1 MIRSRIVPRR
11 GLLAM
16 LFALLLASELLGL
29 GPLASTAAR
38 AQELTIWHDLG
49 DNGTKWFAAAGEAFA
64 KTHPGVT
71 MRAISYPT
79 DQWFGRCIGAI
90 NTGTAP
96 DLIYNNYERVI
107 RVAAQTHKLIDMKP
121 VLATLA
127 DISFLSP
134 DDLRVATYAGQMIIL
149 PVQRV
154 QMAFGVRKSWLDKVG
169 EKPPVSWDDTLRVG
183 RKFQTEH
190 PDGGT
195 APIFAFALE
204 AANPRDL
211 IHMLDLFTF
220 GAGLRHTLID
230 EAGNVVIDE
239 PEHAR
244 VLTEFLKIFTAYHM
258 VPPDTVNYSFNEMYQ
273 VIEGGR
279 AGMFRVGDW
288 NVAKWVKQGPAGD
301 FVVGPWPQFFPDKP
315 SAVVIGGMRGVA
327 VPENSPHQA
336 LATEFAAFL
345 LDRPAQQASLNFV
358 GSAVRKDLNVDALPP
373 QSQQFATPTWNLIAY
388 DFPESIHPWY
398 PQLEASFH
406 KKLMAAIAN
415 PPADWNAFIKQT
427 AAEMRTEAKALAA
440 KPG

>member
-1 MIRSRIVPRR
+1 MVRRR
-11 GLLAM
+11 GLLT
-16 LFALLLASELLGL
+16 ALLTLLLGM
-29 GPLASTAAR
+29 GAAQ

-49 DNGTKWFAAAGEAFA
+49 DNGTKFFNAAGEAFA

-71 MRAISYPT
+71 IRAISYPT

-96 DLIYNNYERVI
+96 DLIFNNYERVI
-107 RVAAQTHKLIDMKP
+107 RVAAQTHKITDMKP
-121 VLATLA
+121 VLAKVT
-127 DISFLSP
+127 DKGFLSP
-134 DDLRVATYAGQMIIL
+134 DDLRVATYAGSMIIL

-169 EKPPVSWDDTLRVG
+169 EKFPATWDAALRVG

-195 APIFAFALE
+195 APVFAFALE

-220 GAGLRHTLID
+220 GTGLRHTLID
-230 EAGNVVIDE
+230 DAGNVVIDE
-239 PEHAR
+239 PEHAK
-244 VLTEFLKIFTAYHM
+244 VLTEFLKLFTTYHM

-288 NVAKWVKQGPAGD
+288 NVGKWVKQGPMGD
-301 FVVGPWPQFFPDKP
+301 FVVGPWPEFFTNKKN
-315 SAVVIGGMRGVA
+315 AVVIGGMRGVA
-327 VPENSPHQA
+327 VPENAPHKA
-336 LATEFAAFL
+336 LAEQFATFL
-345 LDRPAQQASLNFV
+345 LGKEAQQASLNFV
-358 GSAVRKDLNVDALPP
+358 GAAVRKDLDTSALPP
-373 QSQQFATPTWNLIAY
+373 QSQQFAKPTWNMIAY
-388 DFPESIHPWY
+388 DFPESVHPWY

-415 PPADWNAFIKQT
+415 PPADWAAFIKQT

-440 KPG
+440 KQG

>member
-1 MIRSRIVPRR
+1 MFRKVMYARTMFSRR
-11 GLLAM
+11 GLLAT
-16 LFALLLASELLGL
+16 LLTLLLGSGL
-29 GPLASTAAR
+29 CSSIAAR

-71 MRAISYPT
+71 IKAISYPT

-90 NTGTAP
+90 NTGTSP
-96 DLIYNNYERVI
+96 DLIYNNYERVL
-107 RVAAQTHKLIDMKP
+107 RVAAQTHKLMDMQP
-121 VLATLA
+121 VLAKIV
-127 DISFLSP
+127 DKGFLSA

-169 EKPPVSWDDTLRVG
+169 EKPPVTWDDALRVG

-195 APIFAFALE
+195 APVFAFALE

-230 EAGNVVIDE
+230 DAGNITIDE
-239 PEHAR
+239 PQHAK
-244 VLTEFLKIFTAYHM
+244 VLEEFLKVFTTYHM
-258 VPPDTVNYSFNEMYQ
+258 VAPDTVNYSFNEMYQ

-279 AGMFRVGDW
+279 TGMFRVGDW
-288 NVAKWVKQGPAGD
+288 NVGKWMKDGLNGD
-301 FVVGPWPQFFPDKP
+301 FVVGPWPQFFPGLP

-345 LDRPAQQASLNFV
+345 LGKEAQQASLNFV
-358 GSAVRKDLNVDALPP
+358 GAAVRKDLDVSALPP
-373 QSQQFATPTWNLIAY
+373 QSQEFAKPSWNLIAY
-388 DFPESIHPWY
+388 DFPESVHTWY

-415 PPADWNAFIKQT
+415 PPTDWAAFIQQT
-427 AAEMRTEAKALAA
+427 ATEMRAEAKALAA
-440 KPG
+440 KGG